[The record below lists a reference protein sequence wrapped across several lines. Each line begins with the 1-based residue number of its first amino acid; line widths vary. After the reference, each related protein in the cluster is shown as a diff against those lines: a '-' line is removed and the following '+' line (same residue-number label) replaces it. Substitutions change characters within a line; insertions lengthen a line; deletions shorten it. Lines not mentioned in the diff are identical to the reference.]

1 MAIDK
6 ETILQAT
13 LSKLR
18 NAFNLKDPSSTP
30 GGLDDTISNIGKKA
44 IDIGAGFQRSI
55 PGIASVGLKKAF
67 IDAPVEYGKRM
78 GDWAYKTR
86 LEPNL
91 LEVGKS
97 ALDYKLPQDLMKIA
111 GSVAAVGTPAGG
123 GTLLSYG
130 GLRTALGAGF
140 RQEGTVKERT
150 LGALRETAKDIPSI
164 LPKAGLYA
172 ATNALTGLVMPA
184 AGFTKRAIIAG
195 LSNVGEDVITSKLLG
210 WDPNMTPTDYMASFL
225 VPGVFMGGATAL
237 KPLAKE
243 FSHFGRILG
252 DVISG
257 GKIDQNRLYNILTQP
272 LKQDSVRI
280 ETSKN
285 TFKLVTPELIR
296 KATLGILNNDVSAGF
311 KEDLKN
317 KEFADLVLN
326 DLRSLQKQMGS
337 ISFGAKVGGE
347 AESPLEAEARKY
359 KSAEE
364 FVNIAKTKSINTAK
378 TKSINLPIE
387 KIGGLEPQPAP
398 FPKTKRQ
405 ILDPVKVVLT
415 NQGDYILEEGNH
427 RYHQAVFNKD
437 KTIPAKIRF
446 EEGMESRLTD
456 IYNQAKGEVPKTQVD
471 GKARIPDITD
481 SVKALRDS
489 LSKTDYFGRSK
500 SEILSYKNSLD
511 KSVDLENLGSRKA
524 KLYEEAKSIGL
535 EAWRAHEAGDMELRN
550 SLNAKKADTLREA
563 EDVVK
568 SVEKEVASSPIKETV
583 IKTKKSVEAIV
594 ENVATSLNTKYPSRK
609 QVADSPDLAKTA
621 FVSARGELYS
631 LVDSVQ
637 KKLTSTNST
646 ESFVNAL
653 NGTSPET
660 KEMGDLISKHKGLL
674 DSLRKFSE
682 NKMGYIENYF
692 PHESGILGLRDEVAL
707 FGDSFIS
714 RFNLQLGHTKSRTG
728 AMDIDYSRE
737 YSSVMKNYIDQM
749 LYTKYGDFIG
759 TKKIEQEILHHVK
772 SLEGVDYSGFDYV
785 DRLNKLSGGAAEIED
800 HEITEVGK
808 VSKGYSLRTANDE
821 FSKMSPKIHTAF
833 TGIRDSYFE
842 FNKTRDLLK
851 EDIANRDVN
860 SIVDFFFSKTGL
872 PEERREAFTNTSLRL
887 IGTDSLN
894 KYVASASYKM
904 LIQRPKQIF
913 LDTIKNVEFSNQRTK
928 DYVNRFVE
936 KELSSVKYTE
946 DLLDKMTKILA
957 TAQIGGNLKVAL
969 VQGTEIGTLPT
980 HYGFANTSS
989 GIFASITD
997 KKRLSDMYGFK
1008 EVSLDYD
1015 VSPRMGVGEI
1025 LKGVPNKIRKV
1036 LYKPVAF
1043 MENWKNAVFIGAA
1056 ESAGIKK
1063 GLEGDELVKFVRD
1076 EIFAKAHIADKYNTP
1091 EILQNESFY
1100 RSALMYSQFG
1110 FKSMFEAYDE
1120 VASKNYSK
1128 AAALVFTRAM
1138 TAVLMAKLVGIPAKW
1153 ALQGLLPSFG
1163 PILQLPGQIL
1173 GYLMEARDE
1182 DSDVRQKYYLNKAA
1196 MTVAKNI
1203 IPGGAQ
1209 LYKTGSYLSNLDR
1222 GYTTTPSERLKFPVS
1237 KTLPNIVKGAVFGI
1251 GATSESKDYYGGDT
1265 PTISENRQRYI
1276 TESGDIKGTYDEVM
1290 GWMKSAKNTDDIAE
1304 GMEKSGV
1311 NSLVFEKDFLYK
1323 NDDNKVMSMKIPPK
1337 PAEADK
1343 VNYAKW
1349 EKDAYAKSNTILEV
1363 TSLSEED
1370 KSAGLEA
1377 LGINREDA
1385 DYYNIAS
1392 EINYIKAIHVKEI
1405 AQNILSTTKDR
1416 QKMIQAL
1423 VDMRKEVANK
1433 MILTS
1438 GVITELV
1445 SAGIITKAEGTTL
1458 RKVKFDD
1465 VGGVPTAYVTGRG
1478 ASAKLK
1484 KVKFV
1489 PLKYASKTAPKV
1501 SRISGLK
1508 SPITSS
1514 GSSVNLS
1521 SIKAQ
1526 KLEIPKYKVRFN
1538 V

>member
-326 DLRSLQKQMGS
+326 DLRSLQKQMGF
-337 ISFGAKVGGE
+337 ISFGAE
-347 AESPLEAEARKY
+347 
-359 KSAEE
+359 
-364 FVNIAKTKSINTAK
+364 
-378 TKSINLPIE
+378 
-387 KIGGLEPQPAP
+387 
-398 FPKTKRQ
+398 
-405 ILDPVKVVLT
+405 
-415 NQGDYILEEGNH
+415 
-427 RYHQAVFNKD
+427 
-437 KTIPAKIRF
+437 
-446 EEGMESRLTD
+446 
-456 IYNQAKGEVPKTQVD
+456 VD